1 MLHEERV
8 ERDPVA
14 RVDRLAQSGL
24 RFLGRPR
31 SDDTEPVRDAV
42 DVGVDRYAGDPVAK
56 HENAVGG
63 LRADARE
70 RLELG
75 DRAGDLPAEP
85 LEQFAGALP
94 DRARFRAVESDRPDE
109 RLDLRGPGRG
119 ERPHI
124 REPGEQRRGRDVGL
138 FVPGPLGE
146 DRADEDL
153 ERVGRVVAEV
163 GSSPVAR
170 AVERG
175 EAVEDR
181 LPVGRREGPG
191 GHALSPFRWRSV
203 VGAAAE
209 WGGGPSPGSE
219 RSGSSTG
226 ASERRSSPMR

>member
-1 MLHEERV
+1 
-8 ERDPVA
+8 PVA

-63 LRADARE
+63 LRTDARE

-124 REPGEQRRGRDVGL
+124 REP
-138 FVPGPLGE
+138 
-146 DRADEDL
+146 
-153 ERVGRVVAEV
+153 
-163 GSSPVAR
+163 
-170 AVERG
+170 
-175 EAVEDR
+175 
-181 LPVGRREGPG
+181 
-191 GHALSPFRWRSV
+191 
-203 VGAAAE
+203 
-209 WGGGPSPGSE
+209 
-219 RSGSSTG
+219 
-226 ASERRSSPMR
+226 